1 MSLRPR
7 RRAPGADAA
16 VPPGLAQDM
25 LIFLLGQA
33 CEWSQHEIAAMGEP
47 AAEMDEAQI
56 QRIVAIVRELE
67 DEC

>member
-7 RRAPGADAA
+7 RRARGADAP

-25 LIFLLGQA
+25 LIFLLGRA
-33 CEWSQHEIAAMGEP
+33 CEWSQREIAAMGEP

-56 QRIVAIVRELE
+56 QRIVALVRELE